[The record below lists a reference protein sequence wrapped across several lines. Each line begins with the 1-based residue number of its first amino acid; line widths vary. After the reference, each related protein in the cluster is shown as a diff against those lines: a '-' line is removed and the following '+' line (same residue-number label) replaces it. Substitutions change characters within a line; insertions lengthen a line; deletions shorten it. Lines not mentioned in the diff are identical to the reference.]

1 MGVSTNYSIIQ
12 PLDDADP
19 DAILQA
25 YMAHEEVACK
35 HPSKTQF
42 NAAYRIF
49 VCQEFI
55 AAGPSVPLQKELT
68 ITGPSVPPRSFNQ
81 EDAAQDPSQRP
92 VTLEDVHQRLK
103 DIRLQMSESKK
114 SSGKKYK
121 YRERYA
127 IKTRTRIMKHEPPDI
142 LKQYTWK
149 PWTSRPES
157 PRETITSTSGHKPKV
172 KAPKPPLPVE
182 RMIKK
187 DLVLALQWEH
197 PTRTLDIGTI
207 NANVS
212 RALKVFPAPHQESYL
227 PRIKT
232 CLADI
237 TRLAARTKRTCQ
249 RAIGQYLERLSLQ
262 DIDEVDKIILG
273 KLCPPFSAQD
283 TVEESE
289 GLQENQDLDESNDNS
304 NYPLLF
310 FMSLLNAIYSSKSPL
325 STGKTGP
332 VVRMFMDRAKD
343 FLPQQAQTAKYP
355 GSSFLRSTAVQLT
368 VEFRKHFKN
377 GSFDLCK
384 KIECLKKKGLLPPD
398 AVDSIDPKKSPVEN
412 FITLNRTT
420 GNRRCLVPMS
430 SFGNKFITISEL
442 DLTKVFW
449 QDEALKLQL

>member
-1 MGVSTNYSIIQ
+1 M
-12 PLDDADP
+12 
-19 DAILQA
+19 
-25 YMAHEEVACK
+25 E
-35 HPSKTQF
+35 
-42 NAAYRIF
+42 
-49 VCQEFI
+49 
-55 AAGPSVPLQKELT
+55 
-68 ITGPSVPPRSFNQ
+68 
-81 EDAAQDPSQRP
+81 
-92 VTLEDVHQRLK
+92 
-103 DIRLQMSESKK
+103 
-114 SSGKKYK
+114 
-121 YRERYA
+121 
-127 IKTRTRIMKHEPPDI
+127 HEPPDI

-149 PWTSRPES
+149 PWTSQPES
-157 PRETITSTSGHKPKV
+157 PRETVTSTSGHKPKI

-182 RMIKK
+182 HMIKK

-249 RAIGQYLERLSLQ
+249 QAIGQYLERLSLQ

-283 TVEESE
+283 MVEESE

-343 FLPQQAQTAKYP
+343 FIPQQAQT
-355 GSSFLRSTAVQLT
+355 V
-368 VEFRKHFKN
+368 
-377 GSFDLCK
+377 
-384 KIECLKKKGLLPPD
+384 
-398 AVDSIDPKKSPVEN
+398 N
-412 FITLNRTT
+412 F
-420 GNRRCLVPMS
+420 
-430 SFGNKFITISEL
+430 
-442 DLTKVFW
+442 
-449 QDEALKLQL
+449 